1 MLNSGSTDPSF
12 TLNRVSIGM
21 LISGITL
28 PIVAKAV
35 APGFGANTLYVV
47 ALLCWFVLPLW
58 YPYCAIRTGVI
69 GAGYRVFRKKDRFRF
84 WVGLATYE
92 VLLLVLSILIALAV
106 YAELMKH

>member
-1 MLNSGSTDPSF
+1 MLNSGSTDPSVSF
-12 TLNRVSIGM
+12 DRVSAGM
-21 LISGITL
+21 FVSGIIL

-35 APGFGANTLYVV
+35 APGLWSNTLCVV

-69 GAGYRVFRKKDRFRF
+69 GARYGVFRKKEPFRF

-92 VLLLVLSILIALAV
+92 VLLLVLSIVMALAV
-106 YAELMKH
+106 YAGFMKD